1 MPIIAAAVLLACAA
15 FAAVVWHRRQGR
27 ENTAEFD
34 EALSRV
40 REGLHEVQWRRAVV
54 PAAVVIALV
63 LLATLARNP
72 SRWALL
78 LVALGALAA
87 GVIAFVVSERRRR
100 RADQG

>member
-1 MPIIAAAVLLACAA
+1 MPVIAAVLLVACLV

-34 EALSRV
+34 EALTRA
-40 REGLHEVQWRRAVV
+40 REGLRELQWRRAVI
-54 PAAVVIALV
+54 PLAVIAALG
-63 LLATLARNP
+63 LIAALARNP

-87 GVIAFVVSERRRR
+87 GVALFVVSERRRR
-100 RADQG
+100 TD